1 MGGCRRRGFGFR
13 RRRCGGGRIG
23 GGIFGGR
30 PGFNIGGI
38 FGHRPAGVNIAACQT
53 VVQPAQTQTITVQ
66 PVPPVVQL
74 APVPVQPVPV
84 QSAAVVQI
92 QKTIAILEVKLQKF
106 EMQLA
111 SLKILLIKLE
121 VIFKFTRR
129 RNFVKFLEISISSG
143 VNQSDSISKYNKYC

>member
-1 MGGCRRRGFGFR
+1 MGGCRKRGFGFR
-13 RRRCGGGRIG
+13 RRKCGGGRIG

-38 FGHRPAGVNIAACQT
+38 FGHRPARVNIAACQT
-53 VVQPAQTQTITVQ
+53 VVQPAPVQTIAVQ
-66 PVPPVVQL
+66 PVPPVVQP
-74 APVPVQPVPV
+74 APVPFQPVPV

-111 SLKILLIKLE
+111 SLKILLVKLE
-121 VIFKFTRR
+121 VIFKCTRR

-143 VNQSDSISKYNKYC
+143 VNQSDSISKYNKYS